1 MTHEEKGVVM
11 EMEYCARRAPQ
22 TNFAGRPTG
31 FRRLTPGLLKAN
43 RAAEAFTGLPE
54 GIRLPG
60 QLLAAFKAA
69 APRLGLSIRLVHAVD
84 WLFRFTQPQDWEE
97 GARPIVWPSAE
108 TQQAALGLSPT
119 QVKAINRM
127 LIEHGLLTMRD
138 SPNSKRFGYRDRQGR
153 ITEAYGFDLAPI
165 AARHA
170 EFLRLAAEERQER
183 QEMARLRRRATIA
196 RKGITQILETAHDYG
211 LQGEEWALLA
221 QETRQ
226 LTRLL
231 KDAVGPADMESGVV
245 SLEGRQTAARE
256 RLEALLESV
265 ETVPREPE
273 NRPHNTATTESYNLS
288 DTVVAFRESSQG
300 GTEPELYPS
309 TSSSGLGSAP
319 TIGLNLTPGELVR
332 LAPRL
337 KPYLNGP
344 DPTWRDLVDA
354 ADWVR
359 NDLGIS
365 KPAWGEACL
374 LLGRIGAAI
383 AVAIVSTKEA
393 GYFQTSPGGYFR
405 GMLDKAKAHELN
417 LDRTIWKLR
426 DGTRPGGR
434 REGAGERMHS

>member
-1 MTHEEKGVVM
+1 M
-11 EMEYCARRAPQ
+11 R
-22 TNFAGRPTG
+22 
-31 FRRLTPGLLKAN
+31 
-43 RAAEAFTGLPE
+43 
-54 GIRLPG
+54 
-60 QLLAAFKAA
+60 
-69 APRLGLSIRLVHAVD
+69 SIGCS
-84 WLFRFTQPQDWEE
+84 RFTQPQDWEE

-108 TQQAALGLSPT
+108 TQQAALGLSST

-138 SPNSKRFGYRDRQGR
+138 SPNSKRFGHRDRQGR

-245 SLEGRQTAARE
+245 SLERRQTAARE
-256 RLEALLESV
+256 HLEALLGTV
-265 ETVPREPE
+265 ETAPREPE

-288 DTVVAFRESSQG
+288 DTVIAPQESSQDG
-300 GTEPELYPS
+300 REPALYPS

-344 DPTWRDLVDA
+344 R
-354 ADWVR
+354 
-359 NDLGIS
+359 S
-365 KPAWGEACL
+365 H
-374 LLGRIGAAI
+374 
-383 AVAIVSTKEA
+383 VA
-393 GYFQTSPGGYFR
+393 
-405 GMLDKAKAHELN
+405 
-417 LDRTIWKLR
+417 
-426 DGTRPGGR
+426 
-434 REGAGERMHS
+434 